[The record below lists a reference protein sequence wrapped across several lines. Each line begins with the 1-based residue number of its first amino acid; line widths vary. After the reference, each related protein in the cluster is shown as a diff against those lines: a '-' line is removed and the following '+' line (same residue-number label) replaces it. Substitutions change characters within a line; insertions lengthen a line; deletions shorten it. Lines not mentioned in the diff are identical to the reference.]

1 MVENKAYK
9 FTVIVPVYKSEK
21 IIPNLL
27 FRLNNL
33 NFIDPWEIIFIDD
46 GSPDNS
52 YSILTKNLENTSL
65 EATVIRHSRN
75 FGDHAAILTAYR
87 YSKGDY
93 VINIDDDLQNP
104 PEEIINLYQYAKK
117 MDLDVVYGDY
127 IIKQHAIWRNIG
139 SKFANLTANL
149 LLDLPEKLYLSSF
162 RCVRKEIAQAAAEYS
177 GPYVY
182 IDGLLSQIT
191 KSIGKISVKHDK
203 RLQGESGYTLRRLIR
218 LWLNIFTNFSLMP
231 LRLATVLGSLMA
243 FSGLIVIIFLLI
255 ESLIVGIVIP
265 GWLSIICAILFFG
278 GIQCFLIGLSGE
290 YLGRVLMSVGGK
302 PQSHIRNIYKNIS
315 NKTK

>member
-27 FRLNNL
+27 LRLNNL
-33 NFIDPWEIIFIDD
+33 NSIDPWEIIFIDD

-52 YSILTKNLENTSL
+52 YSVLTKNLENTSL

-231 LRLATVLGSLMA
+231 LRLATIIGCLMA